1 AKDVMGDAPPVAI
14 VGDDPLREAVV
25 IQQPAVAVI
34 LEEEEEVKEAPPPV
48 VEAPEPP
55 SNDIAVRISRS
66 DSDKLGLELD
76 TSNEKF
82 LPIVKV
88 LAESAIGK
96 WNKTCAAGSD
106 VRHGDCIIKVRNEA
120 GNSPELIEKMQT
132 MSNDVE
138 LTIRRSKEFVIVL
151 KRRPDVLLGIN
162 VASNSSAAIGLV
174 ITALNNGL
182 VTDWNKNTTDKTNQ
196 VQVFDN
202 IVAINGKEGTP
213 EDLLHNL
220 KDGSTPEVT
229 MKILSWHV

>member
-202 IVAINGKEGTP
+202 I
-213 EDLLHNL
+213 
-220 KDGSTPEVT
+220 
-229 MKILSWHV
+229 